1 MDGEW
6 EPLVSHSISI
16 VSAPAPHYAPGFR
29 LSRALNKSHIRRTE
43 DVVPLAFFTFSQ
55 CQIRLNVTIAT
66 DETSVVRRSAD
77 KTSRATR
84 AGPLSKAPCDCP
96 WAVKFS
102 SRPTLP
108 HAPAIAD

>member
-16 VSAPAPHYAPGFR
+16 ISTPGFR

-66 DETSVVRRSAD
+66 DETSVVRRPAD

-96 WAVKFS
+96 
-102 SRPTLP
+102 
-108 HAPAIAD
+108 

>member
-1 MDGEW
+1 MGTIGI
-6 EPLVSHSISI
+6 PQYKYSFG
-16 VSAPAPHYAPGFR
+16 PCPHYAPGFR

-102 SRPTLP
+102 SGNT
-108 HAPAIAD
+108 AGFS